1 MELKLHNAE
10 SLVKTLVTLH
20 SDALCWD
27 SEGTALY
34 TSNFTRRDRYANCA
48 LIIHT
53 HLEYHLTLWPCT
65 FKFRVKKVEITI
77 ENNYHL
83 VLLS

>member
-34 TSNFTRRDRYANCA
+34 TSCNFTRREVIFD
-48 LIIHT
+48 
-53 HLEYHLTLWPCT
+53 
-65 FKFRVKKVEITI
+65 
-77 ENNYHL
+77 
-83 VLLS
+83 